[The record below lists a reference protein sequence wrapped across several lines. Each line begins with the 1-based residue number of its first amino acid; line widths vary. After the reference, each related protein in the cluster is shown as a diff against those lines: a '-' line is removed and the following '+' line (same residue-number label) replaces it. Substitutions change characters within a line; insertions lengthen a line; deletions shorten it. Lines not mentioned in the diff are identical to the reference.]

1 MSVKNKV
8 IIITGASSGIGLAST
23 KVLLD
28 DGAKLA
34 VAARHV
40 DSLNEFAK
48 EHGNNMLVQ
57 KTDVSDFHQVESLVN
72 ATVKKF
78 GHVDV
83 FFNYAGIMPVS
94 YLRETGIEDWK
105 NMVNVNIMG
114 VLNGIAAVLPLME
127 KQGHDHILATDSTAG
142 HKTFP
147 KFAVYSGTKFAVKAI
162 MDGLHQEEAGKN
174 IKSTLITPGTTSTNL
189 VNTIPDE
196 KDRQAELDTQKK
208 ATLSPE
214 DLAYAVKFA
223 IDTPDNV
230 SVNEINMIPTG
241 QLV

>member
-1 MSVKNKV
+1 MSVKDKV

-23 KVLLD
+23 KVLLE

-40 DSLNEFAK
+40 DNLNKLAK
-48 EHGNNMLVQ
+48 NHADNMLVQ
-57 KTDVSDFHQVESLVN
+57 KTDVSDYDQVESLVK
-72 ATVKKF
+72 ATVEKF

-83 FFNYAGIMPVS
+83 LFNNAGIMPVS
-94 YLRETGIEDWK
+94 YLRETRLADWRK
-105 NMVNVNIMG
+105 MVDVNIMG

-127 KQGHDHILATDSTAG
+127 KQGHGHILATDSTAG

-174 IKSTLITPGTTSTNL
+174 IKSTLITPGTTRTNL
-189 VNTIPDE
+189 INTIPGE
-196 KDRQAELDTQKK
+196 KDREAEEKTQET
-208 ATLSPE
+208 ATLDPIN
-214 DLAYAVKFA
+214 LAYAVKFA